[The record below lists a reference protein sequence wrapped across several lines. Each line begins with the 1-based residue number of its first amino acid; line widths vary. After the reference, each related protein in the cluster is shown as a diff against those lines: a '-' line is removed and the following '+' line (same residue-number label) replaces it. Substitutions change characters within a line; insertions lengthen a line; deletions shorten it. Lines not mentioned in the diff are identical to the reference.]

1 MYFLSYRSK
10 VWGDCKWSVNIFKVF
25 LLPVGRDF
33 LRELNRILLNLSFF
47 RVLNLFLL
55 PFPAASLIK
64 DDFNFWNVF
73 RAVRIFRLDNSVSP
87 VSAKQK
93 LGHRNAIL
101 LAQHFVSSTMVQ
113 LIQSCNMQLSDY
125 NYFAPITCEKS
136 DFIKRMGERGAGVMG
151 VLEY

>member
-1 MYFLSYRSK
+1 M
-10 VWGDCKWSVNIFKVF
+10 GDFKWSVNIFKAF

-73 RAVRIFRLDNSVSP
+73 RAVKIFRLDNSVSP

-93 LGHRNAIL
+93 IGHRNAIL
-101 LAQHFVSSTMVQ
+101 HFGTSFCLFNHRS
-113 LIQSCNMQLSDY
+113 IQSCNIQLSDY
-125 NYFAPITCEKS
+125 NYFAPITCEES
-136 DFIKRMGERGAGVMG
+136 DSIKRMVEQGRG
-151 VLEY
+151 